1 MEKFSFPV
9 SKLQIMGKKILI
21 TGASGLVGTRLTEL
35 LLQKEYRVSHLSRS
49 ERPGIVPSFVWD
61 IRKGE
66 LDLRAFASV
75 NTIVHLAGVGVADK
89 RWNFER
95 KKEILNSRVQST
107 ALLYEHLKKEKHQI
121 KTIVAASAIGYYGF
135 GLKDE
140 IFLEESRPG
149 SDFLAQVTAQWE
161 SEVNKIST
169 LGIRV
174 IKLRI
179 GIVLSEKGGALAEIA
194 KPIRYGLGAPL
205 GSGKQYLSWIHI
217 DDLCGMFIKAI
228 DDENMNGVY
237 NAVGAGWVTNRE
249 MTQAIAQALSK
260 PLVLPSVPEF
270 ALRIIL
276 GEMADIVL
284 NGSKVSSEK
293 IQQAGFTF
301 NYTSLNEALT
311 NLLGKA

>member
-1 MEKFSFPV
+1 
-9 SKLQIMGKKILI
+9 MGKKILI

-35 LLQKEYRVSHLSRS
+35 LLQKEYQVSHLGRS
-49 ERPGIVPSFVWD
+49 ERPGIVPSFIWNV
-61 IRKGE
+61 RKRE
-66 LDLRAFASV
+66 LDLRALDGV
-75 NTIVHLAGVGVADK
+75 NTIVHLAGAGVADK
-89 RWNFER
+89 RWDFER

-107 ALLYEHLKKEKHQI
+107 AVLYEYLKKEKHQI

-135 GLKDE
+135 VLKDE
-140 IFLEESRPG
+140 IFLEESLPG

-179 GIVLSEKGGALAEIA
+179 GIVLSEKGGALAEMTN
-194 KPIRYGLGAPL
+194 PIRYGLGAPL

-249 MTQAIAQALSK
+249 MTQAIAHALNK
-260 PLVLPSVPEF
+260 PLVLPPVPEF

-276 GEMADIVL
+276 GEMADLVL

-301 NYTSLNEALT
+301 NYTSLNKALT
-311 NLLGKA
+311 NLLGKT

>member
-1 MEKFSFPV
+1 MLF
-9 SKLQIMGKKILI
+9 
-21 TGASGLVGTRLTEL
+21 
-35 LLQKEYRVSHLSRS
+35 RS
-49 ERPGIVPSFVWD
+49 
-61 IRKGE
+61 
-66 LDLRAFASV
+66 
-75 NTIVHLAGVGVADK
+75 
-89 RWNFER
+89 
-95 KKEILNSRVQST
+95 QST
-107 ALLYEHLKKEKHQI
+107 ALLYEYLKKEKHQI

-135 GLKDE
+135 VLKDE

-179 GIVLSEKGGALAEIA
+179 GIVLSEKGGALAEMTN
-194 KPIRYGLGAPL
+194 PIRYGLGAPL

-249 MTQAIAQALSK
+249 MTQAIAHALNK
-260 PLVLPSVPEF
+260 PLVLPPVPEF

-276 GEMADIVL
+276 GEMADLVL

-301 NYTSLNEALT
+301 NYTSLNKALT
-311 NLLGKA
+311 NLLGKT